1 MDITQLREKIDNI
14 DDQLVNLF
22 TQRMEI
28 TRDIAAYKK
37 ENNLPIYVPARERQ
51 KLQEVAKL
59 AGPDM
64 DDYTRVLYSMIFEL
78 SRSYQSKQNSTA
90 TELYRKITDSIENT
104 SKLFPQA
111 PMVACQG
118 VEGAYSQIACEKIFK
133 NPMIMYFKNFD
144 AIFGAIEQ
152 GLCQYGI
159 LPIENSTAGSVKK
172 VYDLM
177 IHHNFSIVRTFRLK
191 IDHNL
196 LAKPGTKLSDIQ
208 EIYSHEQA
216 INQCSDFL
224 KNMPGVKIFK
234 NPMIMYFKN
243 FDAIFGAIE
252 QGLCQYGI
260 LPIENSTAGSVKKVY
275 DLMIHHNFSIVR
287 TFRLKIDHNL
297 LAKPGTKL
305 SDIQEIYSHEQAI
318 NQCSDFLKNMPGVKI
333 IPVENTAVA
342 AQMVAQSQDNHGAA
356 ISSKGCEEIYGLCSL
371 ADSIQDKGNNRT
383 RFICISKNLEIYPGA
398 DKTSIM
404 MVLPHKPGALYKVLA
419 RLYVLGINVIKL
431 ESRPIPDRD
440 FEFMFYFDLETSIYS
455 QEFVQ
460 LMCELDDLCEEFK
473 YLGSYSE
480 VV

>member
-1 MDITQLREKIDNI
+1 MELENLRNEIDQI
-14 DDQLVNLF
+14 DRELVKLF
-22 TQRMEI
+22 VQRMQISEQVA
-28 TRDIAAYKK
+28 DIKK
-37 ENNLPIYVPARERQ
+37 DQNLPIYVPARERDILQ
-51 KLQEVAKL
+51 KVADL
-59 AGPDM
+59 AGPNM
-64 DDYTRVLYSMIFEL
+64 ANYTRVLYSMMFEL
-78 SRSYQSKQNSTA
+78 SRSYQSKHN
-90 TELYRKITDSIENT
+90 TEHTDLYRQITSSIENT
-104 SKLFPQA
+104 EKLFPQA

-133 NPMIMYFKNFD
+133 NPFIMYFKNFD
-144 AIFGAIEQ
+144 GVFQAIEQ

-172 VYDLM
+172 IYDLM

-196 LAKPGTKLSDIQ
+196 LANPGATIDGIKI
-208 EIYSHEQA
+208 IYSHEQA

-224 KNMPGVKIFK
+224 KKL
-234 NPMIMYFKN
+234 
-243 FDAIFGAIE
+243 D
-252 QGLCQYGI
+252 GI
-260 LPIENSTAGSVKKVY
+260 N
-275 DLMIHHNFSIVR
+275 
-287 TFRLKIDHNL
+287 
-297 LAKPGTKL
+297 
-305 SDIQEIYSHEQAI
+305 
-318 NQCSDFLKNMPGVKI
+318 I

-342 AQMVAQSQDNHGAA
+342 ANMVAESGRKDVAA
-356 ISSKGCEEIYGLCSL
+356 ISSRTCEELYGLKSL

-404 MVLPHKPGALYKVLA
+404 MILPHKPGALYKVLA
-419 RLYVLGINVIKL
+419 RMYVLGINVIKL

-455 QEFVQ
+455 EEFVQ

-473 YLGSYSE
+473 YLGSYTE